1 MGDYIIN
8 NKIYVNYVYCFDV
21 CLFFDN
27 LGIDGCRSEEDCLN
41 CEIGYFDKICVVK
54 LKILVI

>member
-1 MGDYIIN
+1 M
-8 NKIYVNYVYCFDV
+8 NYVYCFDV

-27 LGIDGCRSEEDCLN
+27 LGIDGCRSEENCLN